1 MGQYGSV
8 LAVSWFCF
16 IPFQS
21 FWVEET
27 WQPTGSPD
35 MPGVL
40 SLSFQG
46 ADFPFVPFLVSHLLA
61 SQTTI
66 YQHFLSIKN
75 FCFMLKQRIV
85 NRTMVISH
93 HVLEQPVSK

>member
-46 ADFPFVPFLVSHLLA
+46 ADFPFVPFLVSHLPA

-66 YQHFLSIKN
+66 YQRFLSIKN
-75 FCFMLKQRIV
+75 FYFMLKQRIV